1 MKNHEISEIFS
12 KMADILELKGENIF
26 KINAYRKASRILK
39 DMQDDVEYLQK
50 SNSLKEIPGFGKA
63 IVGKIE
69 EYLSSGKIIR
79 YEELK
84 SQISKGLIKLLKI
97 QNLGPK
103 TVVLA
108 NKKLAVKNINNLK
121 RVIEDGSLAQLPG
134 MGAKKVANIKKSVEY
149 YLKSQ
154 TRITLGSAMP
164 IAEEILEQL
173 KEKFPK
179 EKITIAGSIRRR
191 KETTG
196 DIDIL
201 VASEHSKDVIDSFV
215 KLPMVT
221 DIIAH
226 GETKSSVRINEEG
239 IQVDLRVVQPD
250 SFGAALQYFT
260 GSKAHNIK
268 LRGLAKKKS
277 LKINEYGVFKGE
289 KKICGTTEKEVYNSL
304 GLKWIPPEMRED
316 RGEVELSF
324 ENKLPDLIELKDI
337 KGDFHVHSTYSDGH
351 YSISE
356 MAEKAKE
363 LGYEYLGIC
372 DHSKAAYYANGVNEE
387 RLLSEMKEIDD
398 LNRSMDGFK
407 ILKGSEVDILPNGSL
422 DFSDD
427 ILKQLDIV
435 VASIHSAFKQSPTD
449 RILKAI
455 ENPYVDIIAHPTG
468 RLINIREGY
477 EIDLHQ
483 IFKKAAQ
490 TNTAIELNSHPDR
503 LDLSDLN
510 SKKAASMGVIIA
522 IDTDSHRIEHLNNM
536 RYGIGTA
543 RRAWLNKNN
552 VLNCLTYNQIVQWR
566 NKRIKKNDNK

>member
-1 MKNHEISEIFS
+1 MKNTEIAEIFS
-12 KMADILELKGENIF
+12 KIADILELKEENIF
-26 KINAYRKASRILK
+26 KINAYRKASRVLK
-39 DMQDDVEYLQK
+39 DLKDDVEDLQK
-50 SNSLKEIPGFGKA
+50 EHRLKDLPGFGKA
-63 IVGKIE
+63 LVGKIE
-69 EYLSSGKIIR
+69 EYLSSGKISR
-79 YEELK
+79 FEELK
-84 SQISKGLIKLLKI
+84 SEIPKGLAKLLRI

-108 NKKLAVKNINNLK
+108 HKKLNVNNFQDLN

-134 MGAKKVANIKKSVEY
+134 MGEKKVENIKKN
-149 YLKSQ
+149 LKFFISSQ
-154 TRITLGSAMP
+154 KKISLGNAQP
-164 IAEEILEQL
+164 IAEEIIEQL
-173 KEKFPK
+173 TQKVTVDN
-179 EKITIAGSIRRR
+179 ISIAGSVRR
-191 KETTG
+191 KKETAG

-201 VASEHSKDVIDSFV
+201 VTSESGKNVIDTFV
-215 KLPMVT
+215 KLPQVT

-226 GETKSSVRINEEG
+226 GETKGSVRINEEG

-289 KKICGTTEKEVYNSL
+289 KKVCGATEKEVYNSL
-304 GLKWIPPEMRED
+304 GLNWIPPELRED
-316 RGEVELSF
+316 RGELELAA

-337 KGDFHVHSTYSDGH
+337 KGDLHVHTNYSDGY
-351 YSISE
+351 YSIRD

-363 LGYEYLGIC
+363 MGYEYLSIC

-387 RLLSEMKEIDD
+387 RLLAQMKEIDE
-398 LNRSMDGFK
+398 LNKMMDGFK
-407 ILKGSEVDILPNGSL
+407 ILKGSEVDILSDGSL

-449 RILKAI
+449 RILKTI

-477 EIDLHQ
+477 EIDLNQ
-483 IFKKAAQ
+483 IFEKAAQ
-490 TNTAIELNSHPDR
+490 TGTAIELNSHPDR

-510 SKKAASMGVIIA
+510 AKKAADMGVIIA
-522 IDTDSHRIEHLNNM
+522 IDTDSHRIEHLPNM
-536 RYGIGTA
+536 KYGIGTA
-543 RRAWLNKNN
+543 RRAWLSKDN
-552 VLNCLTYNQIVQWR
+552 VLNCLSYEKILNWR
-566 NKRIKKNDNK
+566 NERITNSK

>member
-1 MKNHEISEIFS
+1 MKSEI
-12 KMADILELKGENIF
+12 
-26 KINAYRKASRILK
+26 
-39 DMQDDVEYLQK
+39 
-50 SNSLKEIPGFGKA
+50 P
-63 IVGKIE
+63 
-69 EYLSSGKIIR
+69 
-79 YEELK
+79 
-84 SQISKGLIKLLKI
+84 KGLAKLLRI

-108 NKKLAVKNINNLK
+108 HKKLNVNNFQDLN

-134 MGAKKVANIKKSVEY
+134 MGEKKVENIKKN
-149 YLKSQ
+149 LKFFISSQ
-154 TRITLGSAMP
+154 KKISLGNAQP
-164 IAEEILEQL
+164 IAEEIIEQL
-173 KEKFPK
+173 TQKVTVDN
-179 EKITIAGSIRRR
+179 ISIAGSVRR
-191 KETTG
+191 KKETAG

-201 VASEHSKDVIDSFV
+201 VASESGKNVIDTFV
-215 KLPMVT
+215 KLPQVT

-226 GETKSSVRINEEG
+226 GETKGSVRINEEG

-289 KKICGTTEKEVYNSL
+289 KKVCGATEKEVYNSL
-304 GLKWIPPEMRED
+304 GLNWIPPELRED
-316 RGEVELSF
+316 RGELELAA

-337 KGDFHVHSTYSDGH
+337 KGDLHVHSNYSDGY
-351 YSISE
+351 YSIRD

-363 LGYEYLGIC
+363 MGYEYLSIC

-387 RLLSEMKEIDD
+387 RLLAQMKEIDE
-398 LNRSMDGFK
+398 LNKMMDGFK
-407 ILKGSEVDILPNGSL
+407 ILKGSEVDILSDGSL

-449 RILKAI
+449 RILKTI

-477 EIDLHQ
+477 EIDLNQ
-483 IFKKAAQ
+483 IFEKAAQ
-490 TNTAIELNSHPDR
+490 TGTAIELNSHPDR

-510 SKKAASMGVIIA
+510 AKKAADMGVIIA
-522 IDTDSHRIEHLNNM
+522 IDTDSHRIEHLPNM
-536 RYGIGTA
+536 KYGIGTA
-543 RRAWLNKNN
+543 RRAWLSKDN
-552 VLNCLTYNQIVQWR
+552 VLNCLSYEKILNWR
-566 NKRIKKNDNK
+566 NERITNSK